1 MLKVLKENVNKTTD
15 IIYENANKWAIEM
28 KRTLQDMK
36 VEIET
41 TNKIPTRKKKTKKIL
56 KILPRG
62 VLEISLI
69 TRQQVRIDRISGIE
83 VRMDISLKEMLNQ
96 KKILAQNIQ

>member
-41 TNKIPTRKKKTKKIL
+41 TNKIPTRKKKLKKY
-56 KILPRG
+56 
-62 VLEISLI
+62 
-69 TRQQVRIDRISGIE
+69 
-83 VRMDISLKEMLNQ
+83 
-96 KKILAQNIQ
+96 